1 MKICLSHHLSF
12 ELPFTTKK
20 YFHIILRLMLHMQAF
35 LNWTSHAEEVGI
47 GEKGKKKN
55 NNHLKVPSSHP
66 LNWIFFSS
74 ISN

>member
-1 MKICLSHHLSF
+1 
-12 ELPFTTKK
+12 
-20 YFHIILRLMLHMQAF
+20 MLHMQAF